1 MSRRSG
7 PRRNGRSGRTYGGA
21 LGLVIGALG
30 VGVLILF
37 LLRQI
42 RGDARERVERASEA
56 AKSRVEEYA
65 GVSRTETESQEAVE
79 RPADQ
84 EETHAA
90 EERTE
95 ERTRTVREFVHRL
108 EEQPPAGQEEE
119 NASEETREEL
129 RRVIRESVRR
139 SEGSSRDRE
148 EGRSEETAGEEER
161 RTSESGSASGSA
173 SEQMTVVGVLAKM
186 GEAFQETGGGQFVL
200 SSEDEGNFDL
210 HGKEDELDDVYQQQT
225 QARVVGRIID
235 EDSQPRKMEV
245 DEAEPA

>member
-1 MSRRSG
+1 M
-7 PRRNGRSGRTYGGA
+7 
-21 LGLVIGALG
+21 GLVIGALG

-84 EETHAA
+84 EETHA

-108 EEQPPAGQEEE
+108 EEQPAGQEEE

-161 RTSESGSASGSA
+161 RTSESGSA

-235 EDSQPRKMEV
+235 EDSRPRKMEV